1 MTLIN
6 LVEGTENL
14 LRETKISFRATGI
27 ALKKINPIQT
37 VIARTVMVSKR
48 WSVVPMRGKVGWNFR
63 IPLLLILTVSSS
75 VAVGV
80 LGILINENNRKSRHH
95 DHHHRHRRH
104 HHRLH
109 RNRSSTLSVNRAEKR
124 RNYDSTSWRNCNNCN
139 ICNNTGKLQICGQP
153 KHWTISR

>member
-63 IPLLLILTVSSS
+63 IPLHVSDTNRQQLSRS
-75 VAVGV
+75 RSAGNS
-80 LGILINENNRKSRHH
+80 NEKNRKSRHH